1 MLELFLT
8 STYPSVCILN
18 KDVGLL
24 SCICAVFL
32 KLETSYQSLAA
43 FLLYFL
49 SMGSL
54 TANDFH
60 TSTENNHQVENHV
73 SLSYYFLR
81 WETIE

>member
-32 KLETSYQSLAA
+32 KLETFSVKVMLKKQ
-43 FLLYFL
+43 FMHLLL
-49 SMGSL
+49 QAVL
-54 TANDFH
+54 KTP
-60 TSTENNHQVENHV
+60 
-73 SLSYYFLR
+73 
-81 WETIE
+81 